1 MERAGMRAVAPVQ
14 GGLFY
19 QARTFIPKLAVA
31 RHLPMLAYALRAGVA
46 LSIVQ
51 QQQQFVS
58 FDLAARLAAAAEVS
72 EAFF

>member
-1 MERAGMRAVAPVQ
+1 LAAGCGRN
-14 GGLFY
+14 G
-19 QARTFIPKLAVA
+19 ARQIF
-31 RHLPMLAYALRAGVA
+31 ALRAGVA